1 MNDQFIEI
9 QQRMINV
16 IVIKVVATIIQ
27 SQRNSFEDQ
36 ESSNSQESADS
47 EINDNE

>member
-16 IVIKVVATIIQ
+16 IIIKIVATTIQ
-27 SQRNSFEDQ
+27 NQRDFFKNQ
-36 ESSNSQESADS
+36 KSSNSQKSADS